1 MNFQAM
7 QFREFIY
14 IPLVF
19 LAIGLEI
26 GTFVSTFATPKN
38 NNNNNNKSSQDHL
51 TSLSKQK
58 GISTFDRQVPTRLKF
73 EEAYI

>member
-14 IPLVF
+14 TFGF

-26 GTFVSTFATPKN
+26 GTFVSTFATPQQQQQQELTR
-38 NNNNNNKSSQDHL
+38 SSDFPFKTKGHL
-51 TSLSKQK
+51 PLIDRCLLASSLKRH
-58 GISTFDRQVPTRLKF
+58 I
-73 EEAYI
+73 

>member
-14 IPLVF
+14 TFGF

-26 GTFVSTFATPKN
+26 GTFVSTFATP
-38 NNNNNNKSSQDHL
+38 NNNNKSSQDHL

-58 GISTFDRQVPTRLKF
+58 GIYL
-73 EEAYI
+73 

>member
-7 QFREFIY
+7 QFMEFIY
-14 IPLVF
+14 IYTFGF

-26 GTFVSTFATPKN
+26 GTFVSTFATPN

-58 GISTFDRQVPTRLKF
+58 GIYLW
-73 EEAYI
+73 